1 MFTDVN
7 FHEKKQI
14 QQNNSYIYI
23 YIYIR
28 KTNTS
33 SNPFWKEQPRK
44 LFPAQILLPNSFLN
58 IENLCW
64 NSADSVF
71 KSVAVAFQ
79 IKRSESNKH

>member
-1 MFTDVN
+1 M
-7 FHEKKQI
+7 KKNKYNKI
-14 QQNNSYIYI
+14 TATYI

>member
-1 MFTDVN
+1 MKKKKYKKITDT
-7 FHEKKQI
+7 
-14 QQNNSYIYI
+14 YIYI